1 MNINL
6 NVEDGNVKGV
16 NMDLTAIEFMV
27 LRHTLNLQAVNSEL
41 NEADRQVAERMYS
54 EMDKQIKGEN
64 NAK

>member
-16 NMDLTAIEFMV
+16 SMDLTAIEFMV

-64 NAK
+64 K

>member
-1 MNINL
+1 MNITL

-27 LRHTLNLQAVNSEL
+27 LRHTLNLQAVNTEL

-64 NAK
+64 K